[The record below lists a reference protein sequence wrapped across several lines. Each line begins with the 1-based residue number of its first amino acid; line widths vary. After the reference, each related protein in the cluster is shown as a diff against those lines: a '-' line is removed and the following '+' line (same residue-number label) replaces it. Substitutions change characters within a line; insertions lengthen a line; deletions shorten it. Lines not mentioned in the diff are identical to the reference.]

1 MKWVYIRDESNNPI
15 GEMFLTQKD
24 EVTFKLNNSARKS
37 KSYTGKFYIGNVQNK
52 TQLFS
57 VDGRRVSEEQA
68 KKYYW
73 GVVQDPSIFYDKQ
86 NPQNKNVIK
95 QVKYL
100 SSFYNANLDRTCK
113 VSLQAQASINYN
125 DSKIMEN
132 MTHANKYV
140 IEDDEDDNYLL
151 YELVINA
158 GQYSNIT
165 SFKDYLSETIELYH
179 GNGQASFAQDIEVYV
194 GDPTASCTVDK
205 NTMKQIYPNRQV
217 SSPQIQINGRAINLK
232 DPNSKTKSR
241 SQVLEKYEITFKSPD
256 LRNRTLLI
264 RMKARKIA
272 ERNLS
277 NYINYRYNG
286 NKYSYNR
293 VEVVATNGRK
303 YGYQNAYATAPADAG
318 GGIISPGTGE
328 RGNFRFRKVY
338 KANNVTKPISN
349 NPAIFE
355 IKDSN
360 DKSLGKVKTD
370 KDGYAFFDNLEKG
383 KTYYIKEI
391 SPPKGYIQDYTN
403 YKVTVSKT
411 NVNDIRMTVA
421 GKDVSISYDKPYD
434 FVNQRLYPL
443 RIKKLDNNSKKS
455 LSGAVFRLRNKD
467 ADTPIYN
474 MTLGKGQSIS
484 EFTFNGLA
492 KGSYILE
499 EVEAP
504 KGYKKIA
511 PMEVKFDVAKGTAL
525 VNQSDPYGAS
535 SKIHENP
542 VNGA

>member
-1 MKWVYIRDESNNPI
+1 M
-15 GEMFLTQKD
+15 
-24 EVTFKLNNSARKS
+24 
-37 KSYTGKFYIGNVQNK
+37 
-52 TQLFS
+52 
-57 VDGRRVSEEQA
+57 
-68 KKYYW
+68 
-73 GVVQDPSIFYDKQ
+73 
-86 NPQNKNVIK
+86 
-95 QVKYL
+95 
-100 SSFYNANLDRTCK
+100 
-113 VSLQAQASINYN
+113 
-125 DSKIMEN
+125 
-132 MTHANKYV
+132 
-140 IEDDEDDNYLL
+140 
-151 YELVINA
+151 
-158 GQYSNIT
+158 
-165 SFKDYLSETIELYH
+165 
-179 GNGQASFAQDIEVYV
+179 YV

-303 YGYQNAYATAPADAG
+303 YGYQNAYATAPADA

-443 RIKKLDNNSKKS
+443 RIKKLDNNSKK
-455 LSGAVFRLRNKD
+455 A
-467 ADTPIYN
+467 
-474 MTLGKGQSIS
+474 
-484 EFTFNGLA
+484 
-492 KGSYILE
+492 
-499 EVEAP
+499 
-504 KGYKKIA
+504 
-511 PMEVKFDVAKGTAL
+511 
-525 VNQSDPYGAS
+525 
-535 SKIHENP
+535 
-542 VNGA
+542 